1 MDPDALLALYRQ
13 HVARARELAD
23 GEAIAACDEF
33 LEASTL
39 MDDLI
44 EWLGKGGF
52 PPAWTGVRE
61 TPAGRPLGRL
71 E

>member
-1 MDPDALLALYRQ
+1 MDPDALLALYRE

-33 LEASTL
+33 LEAAEL
-39 MDDLI
+39 MDDLLQ
-44 EWLGKGGF
+44 WLEKGGF
-52 PPAWTGVRE
+52 PPRWRQVE
-61 TPAGRPLGRL
+61 GRPLGRL